1 MGDQEGESSLVR
13 LARCLNCGLV
23 MVVAFFLV
31 GCTTPFASPLPSG
44 NGSSV
49 VPTYPTMTLSPV
61 QTLPSQTVTP
71 SKVLRFISS
80 TAANLRE
87 GPGEQYM
94 VIGRFPHG
102 TEVELLWQE
111 GEWASVRVEGK
122 TGFLYLSFLTP
133 IRPTP

>member
-1 MGDQEGESSLVR
+1 
-13 LARCLNCGLV
+13 
-23 MVVAFFLV
+23 
-31 GCTTPFASPLPSG
+31 
-44 NGSSV
+44 
-49 VPTYPTMTLSPV
+49 MTLSPV

-87 GPGEQYM
+87 GPGEQYA
-94 VIGRFPHG
+94 VISRFPRG